1 MAAKRPSKQ
10 PVREFFGKYFDS
22 LVEGEERERGKPK
35 PTPVVNLLRP
45 FDSAA
50 EPFYLSFEAA
60 QEWWPVRLL
69 RKAASEKDAEGYK
82 RLLAYFLSNL
92 NARPPKGVLLPYL
105 LGVGRPT
112 ETEFIYELWV
122 AKGRPPLTECWT
134 PWQRPSFQSSLRRHF
149 PMRSGARTSVIAW
162 ETRSAGTKTKR
173 PLRNPHRFRSAMK
186 SSTIS

>member
-122 AKGRPPLTECWT
+122 AKGRPPLTSRMLDTVAKAIFPE
-134 PWQRPSFQSSLRRHF
+134 QFKKALSDAKRRKNVRDRVGNAIRRHKDK
-149 PMRSGARTSVIAW
+149 AA
-162 ETRSAGTKTKR
+162 ATKS
-173 PLRNPHRFRSAMK
+173 PQ
-186 SSTIS
+186 IS